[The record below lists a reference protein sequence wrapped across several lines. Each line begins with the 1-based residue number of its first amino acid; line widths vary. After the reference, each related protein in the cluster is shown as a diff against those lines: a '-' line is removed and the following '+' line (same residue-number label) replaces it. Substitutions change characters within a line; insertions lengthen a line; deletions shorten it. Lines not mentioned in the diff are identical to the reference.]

1 MKNYPIDYIS
11 TIKVINSAPLYILLN
26 LVNSES
32 HNFTAEVIF
41 RNSLNDWSH
50 DFPNL
55 QYSNWI
61 KNKTL
66 ILKILSL
73 QMPVVYQ
80 ERIE

>member
-1 MKNYPIDYIS
+1 MSKKYFVKSVNENYPIDDIS

-41 RNSLNDWSH
+41 RHSINDWSH

-55 QYSNWI
+55 KYNNWI
-61 KNKTL
+61 KDQNFNSDNF
-66 ILKILSL
+66 I
-73 QMPVVYQ
+73 
-80 ERIE
+80 